1 MQSGSETVRSD
12 LTVKHHASAP
22 RVVSQRAASNFP
34 GGDQF
39 GLFVLASAG
48 MFLLAPKF
56 VVSAYV
62 LMSGWLTD
70 NAAQPDLSIL
80 PEVPLILPIG
90 VTLALLTFR
99 LERITRISA
108 LVIAFS
114 LTLAWT
120 YAPLDPRFA
129 ALLAAF
135 ALTAYGIIRLRL
147 PRFPVALLMTA
158 FVVASLLAAVR
169 WWSETPAVA
178 VLGGFPV
185 LVPMLW
191 YSVYEHGSR
200 TVLSLR
206 RFLLYI
212 AGRLFSSPVVTYR
225 DLFTPAEGRELTA
238 TRWAGVRTLYIAL
251 LASIAMRLAS
261 ALLALP
267 AIESF
272 TGLSLLMIS
281 YLDYV
286 GYCFGIVVRF
296 NTFIGVL
303 RLFGVPVRSN
313 FRYWLLARTPNEH
326 WQRWNILAREWF
338 LTFVFYPIMRARRWL
353 FAAVMSALL
362 SAGVLHA
369 IPVMLIN
376 GFHAPHAAAHLVYW
390 TVNGLAIYLVIKLP
404 LLYPDLAGRLR
415 MRDSRAWSVAGIVLT
430 SAFYAVLHGL
440 RSASGSWAEMG
451 DYIGRLLGGLPV

>member
-12 LTVKHHASAP
+12 LAVKQRASAP
-22 RVVSQRAASNFP
+22 RVVSQTPASNP
-34 GGDQF
+34 QGSDQL

-48 MFLLAPKF
+48 MLLLAPKF
-56 VVSAYV
+56 VVSAYI
-62 LMSGWLTD
+62 LLSRWLTD
-70 NAAQPDLSIL
+70 NAAQPDLSFL
-80 PEVPLILPIG
+80 PDVPLMLPIG

-108 LVIAFS
+108 LVIALS

-135 ALTAYGIIRLRL
+135 TLTAYGLIRLRL
-147 PRFPVALLMTA
+147 PRLPVALLMTA
-158 FVVASLLAAVR
+158 FVVASLAAAVR
-169 WWSETPAVA
+169 WWSETPAVV

-225 DLFTPAEGRELTA
+225 DLFTPAEGRELTV
-238 TRWAGVRTLYIAL
+238 TRWAGVRTLYIAR
-251 LASIAMRLAS
+251 LASIATRLAT
-261 ALLALP
+261 AVLAIP

-286 GYCFGIVVRF
+286 GYCCGIVVRF

-362 SAGVLHA
+362 CAGALHA
-369 IPVMLIN
+369 VPVMLIN
-376 GFHAPHAAAHLVYW
+376 GFHAPDAASRLVYW

-404 LLYPDLAGRLR
+404 MLYPNLVGRLR
-415 MRDSRAWSVAGIVLT
+415 ISDSRAWSVAGIVLT

-451 DYIGRLLGGLPV
+451 DYVGRLLAGLPV